1 MRFSHLHHRDRALT
15 SVEILAVIV
24 SLFLLA
30 AILLPFLA
38 ASQKRSPR
46 IRCVNNLKEDVLAI
60 HIWEGDH
67 NDHWP
72 QSLSITNG
80 GAREL
85 LAAGNVAG
93 YFEVMSNELSTPII
107 LACPTDN
114 EHPAAHLF
122 STLTNTNIGYFVSV
136 NADQSQPKAI
146 VFADDNFSIDDI
158 SVKPGVINL
167 WTNRSIAWTAK
178 RHHFAGNVALAD
190 GSVRQMSNAG
200 LTNLWVAPGAETNW
214 VVIP

>member
-1 MRFSHLHHRDRALT
+1 M
-15 SVEILAVIV
+15 VIIAVLGV
-24 SLFLLA
+24 LGVLVYPGGSSERRKA
-30 AILLPFLA
+30 
-38 ASQKRSPR
+38 QR
-46 IRCVNNLKEDVLAI
+46 ISCVNNLKQDQLALK
-60 HIWEGDH
+60 IWGEGH

-85 LAAGNVAG
+85 LEAGNLAQ
-93 YFEVMSNELSTPII
+93 YFEVMSNELSTPKIFTCS
-107 LACPTDN
+107 ADDEN
-114 EHPAAHLF
+114 SPALDF
-122 STLTNTNIGYFVSV
+122 SKLTNTNISYLVGLDAAESDPRTV
-136 NADQSQPKAI
+136 
-146 VFADDNFSIDDI
+146 VFADDNFSIVDI
-158 SVKPGVINL
+158 SVKSGLINL

-178 RHHFAGNVALAD
+178 RHHFAGNVAFAD